1 MIIERI
7 ESKMIFIMIGFIFV
21 VDFELLLMFLFLDF
35 VCGFFFFIFKLL
47 IFVVVCV
54 LGVY

>member
-7 ESKMIFIMIGFIFV
+7 ERKMIFIMIGFIFV

-35 VCGFFFFIFKLL
+35 VCGFFLFIFKLL